1 MEQTGIYI
9 VVGIFLFAGGMA
21 IAASIANWDWFFN
34 SKNCRMLTG
43 TLKRNASRL
52 LYGLLGILTWT
63 MAGIILH
70 DMLLK

>member
-1 MEQTGIYI
+1 
-9 VVGIFLFAGGMA
+9 MA